1 MVLLL
6 DSSVRTFWTVTLSEA
21 VVGRRVGP
29 GQDKRDIMSSK
40 SISVA
45 FFQSVT
51 WQKIAEM
58 GVATSSMKI

>member
-51 WQKIAEM
+51 WQKK
-58 GVATSSMKI
+58 S